1 MAYGLIV
8 RDAAGNVTLDVVDRI
23 TRAHSRYVLS
33 VPGNSAIFIP
43 VPGMQLDGTWVALIG
58 SVGNMFHGVAVES
71 GGFRVTNIFSTTYV
85 VSVEVL
91 RL

>member
-23 TRAHSRYVLS
+23 TRAHSKYVVS
-33 VPGNSAIFIP
+33 VPANSSMFIP

-58 SVGNMFHGVAVES
+58 SVGNMFQGVTVES
-71 GGFRVTNIFSTTYV
+71 GGFRVTNAFSITYD